1 VWLANTNKRGEGEMT
16 QKLAIKNVGVVGYGY
31 WGTNLARVF
40 MELPG
45 ARLSVIV
52 EPNAQ
57 RAELARQRY
66 PGVMIVERLEDA
78 LEDPALDAVAIA
90 TQVDTHFELAM
101 AALKAG
107 KHVWVEKPMTETSA
121 QARLLVGEA
130 ERRNLTL
137 LVDHTFIYSGAVGKM
152 AEIVSS
158 GDFGDVLY
166 YDSMRINLGL
176 FQRDVNVISDLAV
189 HDFAI
194 LQYLLGETPAAVSA
208 SGMTH
213 FEGVPENLAYVS
225 LFYDSG
231 IIAHANVSWLAPV
244 KVRQVLLGGS
254 KKMIVYDDISPSEKV
269 KVYDSGV
276 TFTSDPQ
283 EIYQRR
289 VGYRTGD
296 VWVPKINPTE
306 PLRVAGEN
314 FLQCIETGAAPTT
327 DGRFGL
333 SVVELIEAATTSM
346 NRRGEAVHIGAKE
359 KVYDDSIC

>member
-1 VWLANTNKRGEGEMT
+1 MR
-16 QKLAIKNVGVVGYGY
+16 KLPKKLGVVGYGY

-66 PGVMIVERLEDA
+66 PRAMIVERVEDA
-78 LEDPALDAVAIA
+78 LDDPTLDAVAIA

-101 AALKAG
+101 AALQAG

-121 QARLLVGEA
+121 QARLLVAEA
-130 ERRNLTL
+130 EIRKLTL

-166 YDSMRINLGL
+166 YDSTRINLGM
-176 FQRDVNVISDLAV
+176 FQRDVNVVSDLAV

-213 FEGVPENLAYVS
+213 FEGVPENLAFVS

-231 IIAHANVSWLAPV
+231 IIAHANVSWLAPL

-276 TFTSDPQ
+276 TFTSDEQ

-296 VWVPKINPTE
+296 IWVPKLSPTE
-306 PLRVAGEN
+306 PLRVAAEN
-314 FLQCIETGAAPTT
+314 FLQCIDTGETPTT

-333 SVVELIEAATTSM
+333 GVVELIEAATTSM
-346 NRRGEAVHIGAKE
+346 HRRGEAIDIAAKE
-359 KVYDDSIC
+359 KGIQAAVKEEIYGWERP